1 MNFTRFFRCL
11 GFGFMVVWLGG
22 PTVGSA
28 AKAPVLRYSGAAQ
41 TNAYS
46 YLVEVR
52 GETGTEALAGRL
64 IVSSRTISSNVIG
77 LTFRGSLQPKRDLS
91 SGNFYSGRSR
101 WMSPVMFNE
110 ACEVQ
115 MDPRGKVLRLS
126 GDFPLPLP
134 VGSVAQS
141 FIASLPA
148 GNETK
153 WEQVEEV
160 AVLDEPLGLGPTKGF
175 GMPGPAGSSMYY
187 YTPGSTRGMSAVVWA
202 TRRSKCEIKTNTTE
216 SATVQERFAVDSPL
230 LVGTEPRVS
239 ASGEGLWVFDRNGG
253 FLRSSDF
260 QFQALLNSD
269 SATRRTTLKLK
280 IQLLEGKERDTAL
293 LTLAGRPSIDPN
305 TGRPVSNKMSAEDL
319 AKAVDDLQ
327 SSDDVKRQTA
337 ASRIQGAEL
346 TAVSPAVLDVMSN
359 LLTSSE
365 MMVRYAAVKVIAD
378 FGTSEYVPALLRVLK
393 SQDSSGRHAAIR
405 GLGRLKDARA
415 IEPLVALIAAG
426 GSDSYSASSALN
438 SFGAEAEDAV
448 LALLK
453 EKHIETR
460 RTACNILQKIG
471 TSKSIEPL
479 KELTTHPDS
488 MLSSAAAEAIR
499 SIMARQ

>member
-1 MNFTRFFRCL
+1 MRFFHGLGL
-11 GFGFMVVWLGG
+11 GFLVGLLGG
-22 PTVGSA
+22 PTVGFA
-28 AKAPVLRYSGAAQ
+28 AKSPALRYSDAAQ

-46 YLVEVR
+46 YLIEVR
-52 GETGTEALAGRL
+52 GENGTESLAGKL
-64 IVSSRTISSNVIG
+64 IVSSRTVSSNVIG

-91 SGNFYSGRSR
+91 GGSYYSGRPR

-115 MDPRGKVLRLS
+115 MDPRGKLLRLS

-134 VGSVAQS
+134 VGTVAQS
-141 FIASLPA
+141 FIASLPT
-148 GNETK
+148 GSEMK
-153 WEQVEEV
+153 WEQAEEV

-175 GMPGPAGSSMYY
+175 GMPGPSGSSMYY
-187 YTPGSTRGMSAVVWA
+187 YTPGSTRGLSAVVWA
-202 TRRSKCEIKTNTTE
+202 TRRSKCEIKTNTAE
-216 SATVQERFAVDSPL
+216 SVTVQERFALDSPL

-239 ASGEGLWVFDRNGG
+239 ASGEGFWVFDRKGG

-269 SATRRTTLKLK
+269 AATRRTTLKLK
-280 IQLLEGKERDTAL
+280 IQLLEGKERDAAL
-293 LTLAGRPSIDPN
+293 LTLAGRPSVDPN

-327 SSDDVKRQTA
+327 SSDDPKRQAA

-346 TAVSPAVLDVMSN
+346 AAVSPAVLNVMSN

-365 MMVRYAAVKVIAD
+365 MIVRYVAIKVIAD
-378 FGTSEYVPALLRVLK
+378 FGTSEHVPALLRVLK

-405 GLGRLKDARA
+405 GLGRLKDSRS
-415 IEPLVALIAAG
+415 IEPLVALIASG

-438 SFGAEAEDAV
+438 SFGAEAEDPV

-453 EKHIETR
+453 EKHTDTR
-460 RTACNILQKIG
+460 RTACNILQKVG
-471 TSKSIEPL
+471 TSKSLEPL